1 MIQLNNG
8 VVAASFLAK
17 GAELC
22 SLVLL
27 ATQTEYI
34 WQAGEEWP
42 KHSPIL
48 FPIVGTLKN
57 GQYEHKGHSYSLNR
71 HGFARDSIFQVLYKK
86 EDEVAFCLLS
96 NENSLS
102 VYLFKFELRVYY
114 QLQGTT
120 LNVRYEVYNLDK
132 DRLYFSLGA
141 HPAFKVPIEPHLDFQ
156 DYHLT
161 IEVPQE
167 QTLPIMLYPLTAE
180 GLTQMEG
187 VPFIKAH
194 REVIRLHPALFRKDA
209 MVFKSLYSAVV
220 RLESPS
226 GDRKLALQ
234 YTGFP
239 YLGLW
244 NTYGASFVCIEPWA
258 GITDNEGATGV
269 LADKEGINVLEPNAM
284 WTANWMLSIE

>member
-1 MIQLNNG
+1 MIKINNG
-8 VVAASFLAK
+8 VVAASFFEK

-27 ATQTEYI
+27 ASQTEYI

-57 GQYEHKGHSYSLNR
+57 GHFQHKGHCYSLSR

-86 EDEVAFCLLS
+86 EDEVAFSLLS
-96 NENSLS
+96 NKNSLAI
-102 VYLFKFELRVYY
+102 YPFMFELRVYY
-114 QLQGTT
+114 KLQGAT
-120 LNVRYEVYNLDK
+120 LNVRYEVYNLDT
-132 DRLYFSLGA
+132 DSLYFSLGA
-141 HPAFKVPIEPHLDFQ
+141 HPAFKVPIEEHLDFN

-161 IEVPQE
+161 IEMPEE
-167 QTLPIMLYPLTAE
+167 QALPIILYPLTAE

-187 VPFIKAH
+187 VPYLKSH
-194 REVIRLHPALFRKDA
+194 REVIRLNPELFRKDA
-209 MVFKSLYSAVV
+209 MVFKNLHSAVV
-220 RLESPS
+220 RLESPLS
-226 GDRKLALQ
+226 DRKLAMQ

-244 NTYGASFVCIEPWA
+244 NTYGASFLCIEPWA
-258 GITDNEGATGV
+258 GITDNEGATGI
-269 LADKEGINVLEPNAM
+269 LFEKEGINKLAPNEM
-284 WTANWMLSIE
+284 WTASWMLIIE